1 MPSNKRARSADD
13 NMSNEEMTI
22 PERSQDTHIID
33 DFTVQPVKPWKQYWA
48 ELGKLRR
55 DVEAKGEGPPD
66 IVPIEANKHVKNV
79 PPAKGPAKKL
89 RPIPGNGDTTSHDDE
104 DDADDTEHDCGQNSD
119 NDEFAEFN
127 YLEHMDGMVDKV
139 DPASPKKTL
148 RTCSKSYNSYS
159 VVAPG
164 WLNDA
169 VNAETE
175 GATETLVREAE
186 LRHQIIAEG
195 FFRSLGF
202 RRVRSSRWLALSSN
216 PEHPCR
222 SLDAAADFELPT
234 PPQHTI
240 SMKTAEVFDDCINL
254 DDQAVYE
261 RLKSLPK
268 DKSPHDPERQVANA
282 NGNTMLHYAAI
293 GSKPRTL
300 SCILEKTK
308 ARHL

>member
-148 RTCSKSYNSYS
+148 RVGYCDAKLIRRNRMHSFYS
-159 VVAPG
+159 DLEQPTQ
-164 WLNDA
+164 
-169 VNAETE
+169 ETSMP
-175 GATETLVREAE
+175 A
-186 LRHQIIAEG
+186 
-195 FFRSLGF
+195 
-202 RRVRSSRWLALSSN
+202 
-216 PEHPCR
+216 
-222 SLDAAADFELPT
+222 FEL
-234 PPQHTI
+234 
-240 SMKTAEVFDDCINL
+240 FDR
-254 DDQAVYE
+254 YG
-261 RLKSLPK
+261 RLKLNHKEHTVQKGSGIWGDELDNGDLLLIAKSLSRSRNVIK
-268 DKSPHDPERQVANA
+268 E
-282 NGNTMLHYAAI
+282 
-293 GSKPRTL
+293 
-300 SCILEKTK
+300 
-308 ARHL
+308 